1 MAPGDTR
8 PERSRC
14 ATAVPREP
22 RRPARNRGINVLRWI
37 VGVFT
42 VKDMRTAREQR
53 EANTVQSTK
62 MQLDKVQITNL
73 KPGFQ
78 RSHGQSAAAGIERDY
93 LWSRPSCRAMS
104 LRLGASYAIGT
115 GLVPV

>member
-1 MAPGDTR
+1 M
-8 PERSRC
+8 
-14 ATAVPREP
+14 
-22 RRPARNRGINVLRWI
+22 LRWI

-42 VKDMRTAREQR
+42 VKDVRTAREQR
-53 EANTVQSTK
+53 EANKVQSTK
-62 MQLDKVQITNL
+62 VQLNAKAQVNKVQITNL

-93 LWSRPSCRAMS
+93 LWSRPSCLAMS
-104 LRLGASYAIGT
+104 LRLGTSYAIGT